1 MAKYKTKAKPKGI
14 ADKIPVFCAF
24 DKIVKIEDLKPN
36 PANPN
41 KHPATQIKK
50 LAENIE
56 SLGWRNPITVSTL
69 SGFIVK
75 GHGRLM
81 AAQLLKCK
89 EVPVD
94 YQEYSS
100 KEEETADLLADNRIQ
115 ELSTTDKKILLQCF
129 EEFDNGAIP
138 FDLSGYSNDEYGEL
152 ASAFDEYE
160 TKSKENE
167 QQNEELE
174 LKQKDVNFKCCDYKK
189 CCPCFGQDGCART

>member
-1 MAKYKTKAKPKGI
+1 MTNYKTKAKPKGT
-14 ADKIPVFCAF
+14 ADKIPVFCAY
-24 DKIVKIEDLKPN
+24 DKIVKIEELKPN

-50 LAENIE
+50 LAENIA

-81 AAQLLKCK
+81 AAQFLNCK
-89 EVPVD
+89 EVRLIIKNIQQKRKKQQICLLIIGFKN
-94 YQEYSS
+94 YQ
-100 KEEETADLLADNRIQ
+100 LRI
-115 ELSTTDKKILLQCF
+115 KKILLQCF
-129 EEFDNGAIP
+129 EEFDNGSIP

-160 TKSKENE
+160 PKNKEDKA
-167 QQNEELE
+167 QSGDLE
-174 LKQKDVNFKCCDYKK
+174 VKQKDVNFKCCDYKK